1 MEQNDT
7 KLDATKVEVKPN
19 GPLVVHGKLAITD
32 KDGSII
38 LKDRRTSFCRCG
50 VSTNQ
55 PFCDGSHKTITFED
69 N

>member
-1 MEQNDT
+1 MEQNET
-7 KLDATKVEVKPN
+7 KLDATKVEVKLN
-19 GPLVVHGKLAITD
+19 GPLVVHGNLAITD

-50 VSTNQ
+50 ASTNQ
-55 PFCDGSHKTITFED
+55 PFCDGNHKTITFED

>member
-1 MEQNDT
+1 MKQIEEHT
-7 KLDATKVEVKPN
+7 DATKVEVKPN

-50 VSTNQ
+50 ASLNQ
-55 PFCDGSHKTITFED
+55 PFCDGSHKTLTFED

>member
-1 MEQNDT
+1 MKQIEEHT
-7 KLDATKVEVKPN
+7 DATKVEVKTN

-50 VSTNQ
+50 ASLNQ
-55 PFCDGSHKTITFED
+55 PFCDGSHKTIEFED